1 MQRRSNKKEKDTISE
16 NRQQPHEARQHNVTS
31 HSPESTHS
39 DTEATQQRSNIYR
52 IIPIG
57 IALFIIILLLLIF
70 FLLRNFNSPEA
81 QSKLLINAID
91 NNDTQKLSSVLS
103 TKNNTVGK
111 DEAAAYINY
120 IKKEIGMKSFQQ
132 DVYDEIEQLNNHSSS
147 VNGYIK
153 GKNGDNILKITKN
166 GTRYLFFDN
175 MNFTAP
181 TKEAIIKPGM
191 TATYEYKADDQ
202 KKQVKAEKNHTT
214 SLGRFIPGNY
224 ELNATKETA
233 NGTFTGH
240 INFDFAESNKE
251 TVDVKEHFNEA
262 YVTVK
267 LEGDRH
273 VDRDS
278 VKVKINGKTY
288 DYQKG
293 KAYGPYPDTQ
303 NINVSATG
311 QAKKKTF
318 DTNETTLKTDNIKED
333 TEAMLHFDD
342 KEIDDYVAKKEK
354 EENSLK
360 NKVTQFFSKYTSAI
374 NLAQSND
381 DFNLV
386 ADFLK
391 EDSSQYKDVKQDI
404 EQDGFTWMQP
414 PVVTEIIRQGH
425 RYDITA
431 EGFKA
436 NGEYGELNYQL
447 EDDGTSANDLVL
459 VHAEEQ

>member
-1 MQRRSNKKEKDTISE
+1 
-16 NRQQPHEARQHNVTS
+16 
-31 HSPESTHS
+31 
-39 DTEATQQRSNIYR
+39 
-52 IIPIG
+52 
-57 IALFIIILLLLIF
+57 
-70 FLLRNFNSPEA
+70 
-81 QSKLLINAID
+81 
-91 NNDTQKLSSVLS
+91 
-103 TKNNTVGK
+103 
-111 DEAAAYINY
+111 
-120 IKKEIGMKSFQQ
+120 MKSFQQ

-153 GKNGDNILKITKN
+153 EKNGDNILKIIKN